1 MKDNNYHFFV
11 CTFHRWIL
19 NCTGEE
25 ICWIC
30 RNFTAAVQFFG
41 VHQRANGRCL
51 TDQSECALLLLRKTW
66 WLHTACVLFLSS
78 STHLSKNIPFMF
90 FTYDDWEYTDL
101 LNYYILNKY
110 MEHIEI
116 NLHHKC
122 NQQDLPEKATL
133 HITNQRRISYYKW
146 HVSTTAQERLLSL
159 VSTYWQ
165 VMEWPVERP
174 IIHSKTS

>member
-1 MKDNNYHFFV
+1 
-11 CTFHRWIL
+11 
-19 NCTGEE
+19 
-25 ICWIC
+25 
-30 RNFTAAVQFFG
+30 
-41 VHQRANGRCL
+41 
-51 TDQSECALLLLRKTW
+51 
-66 WLHTACVLFLSS
+66 
-78 STHLSKNIPFMF
+78 MF
-90 FTYDDWEYTDL
+90 FTYDDWEYIDL

-146 HVSTTAQERLLSL
+146 HVSTTAQEL